1 LADHFSQPT
10 QTFQQEP
17 QAVDLS
23 LEQLRVLIDQVDS
36 QIHDL
41 LNKRAQLASQ
51 VASVKLG
58 EITSNQQDQDIIFY
72 RPEREAAVLRKVM
85 SRNKGPLPDE
95 ESARIFREIM
105 SACLALEQ
113 PLTIAFLGPE
123 GTFTQAAA
131 LKHFGHSVKTLPFS
145 SIDQVFRD
153 VDAGTSHYGVVPIEN
168 STEGII
174 SHTLDLF
181 IDSSL
186 KIVGEVSLRI
196 HHHLMSINQDVK
208 TITKIYSHQQSL
220 AQCRKWLDT
229 NLPKIDRI
237 AVNSNTEAAKLA
249 QNDPAAAAI
258 GPSAA
263 AEIYQ
268 LQILNTKIEDSPDN
282 TTRFL
287 ILGKQDVDATP
298 VLTESSQSNK
308 KSQQLVENKCLDKT
322 SLLVSSK
329 NKPGALYELLK
340 PLARNNISMS
350 RIESRPSQCGI
361 WQYVFFIDIE
371 GHISDPVVKKAVE
384 EISSEVTMIK
394 VLGSYPK
401 AVL

>member
-1 LADHFSQPT
+1 MVTDP
-10 QTFQQEP
+10 
-17 QAVDLS
+17 S
-23 LEQLRVLIDQVDS
+23 LDQLRVLIDQVDS

-41 LNKRAQLASQ
+41 LNKRADLASQ
-51 VASVKLG
+51 VASVKL
-58 EITSNQQDQDIIFY
+58 NQAKKNNQDDIIFY

-85 SRNKGPLPDE
+85 ERNQGPLSDE
-95 ESARIFREIM
+95 EAARLFREIM

-113 PLTIAFLGPE
+113 PLKIAFLGPQ

-131 LKHFGHSVKTLPFS
+131 LKHFGHSVTTIPFS

-153 VDAGTSHYGVVPIEN
+153 VDADTSHYGVVPIEN

-181 IDSSL
+181 INSSL

-196 HHHLMSINQDVK
+196 HHHLMASTLDIK
-208 TITKIYSHQQSL
+208 SITKIYSHQQSL
-220 AQCRKWLDT
+220 AQCRKWLDA
-229 NLPKIDRI
+229 NLSEISRI
-237 AVNSNTEAAKLA
+237 AVSSNTEAATLA
-249 QNDPAAAAI
+249 KQDPNAAAI
-258 GPSAA
+258 GPGAA
-263 AEIYQ
+263 ADIYK
-268 LQILNTKIEDSPDN
+268 LQILNSNIEDSPDN

-287 ILGKQDVDATP
+287 ILGKQEVEATP
-298 VLTESSQSNK
+298 CNIEGLQS
-308 KSQQLVENKCLDKT
+308 DKT

-340 PLARNNISMS
+340 PLANNNISMS

-371 GHISDPVVKKAVE
+371 GHISHPVVNKAIK
-384 EISSEVTMIK
+384 EISSKVSLIK
-394 VLGSYPK
+394 ILGSYPK